1 MLLGLCSAGGAAL
14 CYGIGSVLQA
24 DAARRTA
31 ASAGLDPRLLAR
43 LLRSGRYLVGVGAD
57 GAGFLLSL
65 LAVRTLPLFVVQSVV
80 ASFLA
85 VTAVLAAVLLRMPLG
100 TRDRVGVGV
109 VVAGLVLVGASAAPD
124 HAVGLPPAGSW
135 AVLAGA
141 LVLVPAAVIGARV
154 PGPRGAT
161 VLGAV
166 AGLAFGMTAIASRV
180 LPGPGGDWGRYA
192 LHLLADPV
200 TWALLVA
207 GALALLTYSTALQR
221 GSVTQA
227 TAPLVVGETL
237 MPALVGVIAL
247 GDRPREGWALAA
259 VLGCLVAVA
268 GAVSLARHG
277 EIDLA
282 GIDPADVDPAD
293 VGPAPT
299 APTPPDRRNPA

>member
-14 CYGIGSVLQA
+14 CSGIGSVLPA

-135 AVLAGA
+135 AVFAGA
-141 LVLVPAAVIGARV
+141 LVLVPAAVVGARA

-161 VLGAV
+161 LLGAV

-180 LPGPGGDWGRYA
+180 LPGPGAAGGHLGRYA
-192 LHLLADPV
+192 LHLLTDPV

-277 EIDLA
+277 EID
-282 GIDPADVDPAD
+282 PAD
-293 VGPAPT
+293 VGPAPSDPAPT
-299 APTPPDRRNPA
+299 APTPPDRRDPA

>member
-135 AVLAGA
+135 AVFAGA
-141 LVLVPAAVIGARV
+141 LVLVPAAVVGARA

-161 VLGAV
+161 LLGAV

-180 LPGPGGDWGRYA
+180 LPGPGAAGGHLGRYA
-192 LHLLADPV
+192 LHLLTDPV

-237 MPALVGVIAL
+237 MHALVGVIAL

-277 EIDLA
+277 EID
-282 GIDPADVDPAD
+282 PAD
-293 VGPAPT
+293 VGPAPSDPAPT
-299 APTPPDRRNPA
+299 APTPPDRRDPA